1 MIICSCNMLS
11 DRDVRGVV
19 TGAGAQLL
27 TAGQVYDC
35 LGCGARCGRCARTI
49 KRIMQ
54 EAAATRRDSQTSCV
68 RTSTTATEP
77 FSTSATACASTPG
90 SSAGSKIGPALQ
102 APKLLAVIA

>member
-11 DRDVRGVV
+11 DRDVRGVAA
-19 TGAGAQLL
+19 GAGAQPL

-54 EAAATRRDSQTSCV
+54 EALAACEAGCACCMADRDRR
-68 RTSTTATEP
+68 
-77 FSTSATACASTPG
+77 
-90 SSAGSKIGPALQ
+90 
-102 APKLLAVIA
+102 